1 MHRAE
6 KREVELFEM
15 RAVLKEV
22 DLHMTGWNLEEEL
35 WKKEAE
41 RRLELEGKTLE
52 KQMVELG
59 AE

>member
-41 RRLELEGKTLE
+41 RRLELEGKTVE